1 MLSKIRL
8 GPPAFYREALSIALP
23 VMLQQLIMSM
33 VSLIDNF
40 MVAGLGDISMAAVN
54 VANQINFIHIVILNT
69 ICGAGGIYIAQFRGA
84 ADNEGMK
91 HAFRFK
97 IIFGLCAS
105 VLYFILCWTIPRQM
119 IAVMTMRNA
128 AQEELIAA
136 GSAYLRITSFT
147 LFPMAVSFAA
157 GSSFREIGVPKIPLF
172 VSTAATLVN
181 TVGNWILIYGN
192 LGAPRFEVNGA
203 AMATV
208 LARYTEMA
216 VFLIYLRKRP
226 APFFTGLR
234 KLFIVN
240 RRLVTEILSKSG
252 MMFFSEL
259 SWISSETIMTALYNG
274 RGGAEVV
281 AGMAAGFTIANIFF
295 LIFGGI
301 WTTTTV
307 LVGGSLGAGKLEE
320 ARKRA
325 GWIKSGSLAIGI
337 IIAVLG
343 AAAALLLIPLVFSN
357 LSSQA
362 RNISLGLVFT
372 ILLYLP
378 LWGLLN
384 AMFAISRAGGDTAM
398 GMYTDLSVNT
408 LLFVPGCFIL
418 ALGTS
423 MGPVTMYALLKLT
436 DIIKLFVARHFLNK
450 ERWVRNLTVRNPPEG
465 GPGHRPKIRSR

>member
-1 MLSKIRL
+1 
-8 GPPAFYREALSIALP
+8 
-23 VMLQQLIMSM
+23 MLQQLIISM

-69 ICGAGGIYIAQFRGA
+69 ICGAGGIYLAQFKGA
-84 ADNEGMK
+84 GDAEGMR

-97 IIFGLCAS
+97 VILGLGAS
-105 VLYFILCWTIPRQM
+105 LLYFVLCWLIPGQM
-119 IAVMTMRNA
+119 MAVMTMRNA
-128 AQEELIAA
+128 AQGELVTA
-136 GSAYLRITSFT
+136 GSSYLRITSFT

-157 GSSFREIGVPKIPLF
+157 GSSFRETGAPKIPLF

-192 LGAPRFEVNGA
+192 LGAPRFGVNGA

-208 LARYTEMA
+208 LARWTEAA
-216 VFLIYLRKRP
+216 VFLAYVHKKP

-234 KLFIVN
+234 KLLMVD
-240 RRLVTEILSKSG
+240 RRLVREILSRSG
-252 MMFFSEL
+252 MMFLSEF
-259 SWISSETIMTALYNG
+259 SWISSETIVTALYNG

-301 WTTTTV
+301 HTTTAV
-307 LVGGSLGAGKLEE
+307 LVGGSLGAGRLEE

-325 GWIKSGSLAIGI
+325 GWIKSGSTALGI
-337 IIAVLG
+337 IIAALG

-357 LSSQA
+357 LTPEA
-362 RNISLGLVFT
+362 RRISLGLVFV

-384 AMFAISRAGGDTAM
+384 AMFAISRAGGDAAM
-398 GMYTDLSVNT
+398 GMYTDVSVNT
-408 LLFVPGCFIL
+408 FLFVPGCFL
-418 ALGTS
+418 LSLGTS
-423 MGPVTMYALLKLT
+423 MGPVAMYAILKLT
-436 DIIKLFVARHFLNK
+436 DIAKLAVARHFLNK
-450 ERWVRNLTVRNPPEG
+450 ERWVRNLTLRHRLPEAAQPPAAG
-465 GPGHRPKIRSR
+465 SA

>member
-1 MLSKIRL
+1 MLSKTRL
-8 GPPAFYREALSIALP
+8 GPLAFYREALNIALP

-69 ICGAGGIYIAQFRGA
+69 ICGAGGIYLAQFKGA
-84 ADNEGMK
+84 ADNEGMR

-97 IIFGLCAS
+97 VIFGLAAS
-105 VLYFILCWTIPRQM
+105 LLYFILCWIIPRQM

-128 AQEELIAA
+128 AQEELVAI
-136 GSAYLRITSFT
+136 GSSYLRITSLT
-147 LFPMAVSFAA
+147 LFPMAVSFAV
-157 GSSFREIGVPKIPLF
+157 GSSFREIGAPKVPLF
-172 VSTAATLVN
+172 VSTVATLVN
-181 TVGNWILIYGN
+181 TIGNWLLIYGN
-192 LGAPRFEVNGA
+192 LGAPRLEVNGA
-203 AMATV
+203 AVATV

-216 VFLIYLRKRP
+216 VFLVYVHKKP
-226 APFFTGLR
+226 VPFFTGLR
-234 KLFIVN
+234 KLFMVD
-240 RRLVTEILSKSG
+240 RRLVREILSRSG
-252 MMFFSEL
+252 MMFLSEF

-301 WTTTTV
+301 WTTTGV
-307 LVGGSLGAGKLEE
+307 LVGGSLGAGKLDE

-325 GWIKSGSLAIGI
+325 GWIKSGSIIMGI

-343 AAAALLLIPLVFSN
+343 TAASILLIPLVFSN
-357 LSSQA
+357 LTLQA

-408 LLFVPGCFIL
+408 VLFLPGCFIL

-423 MGPVTMYALLKLT
+423 IGPVAMYAILKLT

-450 ERWVRNLTVRNPPEG
+450 ERWVKNLTLRNRQPENTEPPIAG
-465 GPGHRPKIRSR
+465 GA